1 MAREAIKAY
10 NGRIIG
16 WIDTDGV
23 GNQEVRDFYGR
34 IVGRYDKNLDVTKD
48 FYCRILT
55 KGNTVV
61 GLVYNNQYN

>member
-34 IVGRYDKNLDVTKD
+34 IVAQGDQSAMMIGYKV
-48 FYCRILT
+48 
-55 KGNTVV
+55 
-61 GLVYNNQYN
+61 

>member
-23 GNQEVRDFYGR
+23 GHPEVRDFYG
-34 IVGRYDKNLDVTKD
+34 
-48 FYCRILT
+48 RILT